1 MLDTNSIRYSLRRF
15 LGRRLCTPCFQLVL
29 HKILPGF
36 FDTMDEE
43 ATECETT
50 WSTFLHM
57 GNTMC
62 TLRPEARGAYA
73 RLGLNLANELSKD
86 STFMTTL
93 ADIRQFCNNVE
104 LFSRCL
110 EDDPEEMKSTIRE
123 YLRAQNYA
131 AGLPAADFCDPEF
144 YPQKNGTQFGW
155 ICRVFKGQGQVAT
168 RLFIRTHRNGPLPN
182 SPGVL
187 RGPDTVEL
195 FVYKLLEL
203 VGIGPAVWFIVP
215 RNISTK
221 GRTLYIATRDA
232 HITLLGDL
240 TASNY
245 NPKALLQIDLICHL
259 LCLTDCCTHSGN
271 CGQVM
276 PEGNPMIIDFRV
288 QSRHNK
294 PVDFKAFT
302 DTSATSSY
310 GGIMGRA
317 MDTPLETKTELVR
330 KSLEDWNLPPK
341 IDEAFCHILQ
351 FVKDA
356 EFRCDSEF
364 HNNILEQYVA
374 DVKWT
379 LEKLQNHL

>member
-1 MLDTNSIRYSLRRF
+1 
-15 LGRRLCTPCFQLVL
+15 
-29 HKILPGF
+29 
-36 FDTMDEE
+36 
-43 ATECETT
+43 
-50 WSTFLHM
+50 M
-57 GNTMC
+57 GNTIR

-73 RLGLNLANELSKD
+73 RQGLNLANNLSKD
-86 STFMTTL
+86 VTFMATL
-93 ADIRQFCNNVE
+93 ADIRQFTNNVE

-110 EDDPEEMKSTIRE
+110 EADPEEMKSTIRE
-123 YLRAQNYA
+123 YLRAQYYA
-131 AGLPAADFCDPEF
+131 SGLPAADFRDPEF
-144 YPQKNGTQFGW
+144 YPKKNGTQLGW
-155 ICRVFKGQGQVAT
+155 ICRVFKGQDVT
-168 RLFIRTHRNGPLPN
+168 RLFIKTHQNGPLPN
-182 SPGVL
+182 SPAVL

-221 GRTLYIATRDA
+221 VRTLYIATKDA
-232 HITLLGDL
+232 NITLLGDL

-245 NPKALLQIDLICHL
+245 NPQALLQIDLICHL
-259 LCLTDCCTHSGN
+259 LCLTDCCTNSGN

-276 PEGNPMIIDFRV
+276 PEGNAMIIDFRV
-288 QSRHNK
+288 HSGHNK

-310 GGIMGRA
+310 GGLMGKA

-351 FVKDA
+351 FVK
-356 EFRCDSEF
+356 ETRCDVEF

-379 LEKLQNHL
+379 LEKLQEQL